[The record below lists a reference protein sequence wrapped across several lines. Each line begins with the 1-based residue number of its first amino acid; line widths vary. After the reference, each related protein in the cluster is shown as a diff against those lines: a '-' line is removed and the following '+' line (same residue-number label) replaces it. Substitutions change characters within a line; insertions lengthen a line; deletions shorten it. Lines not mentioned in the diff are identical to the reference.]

1 MTTFNTAELR
11 RQNRNRVF
19 RYIYASPTPVTKQD
33 VAHNLNL
40 SLPTV
45 GQNLKELQ
53 DAGLLEMQGTFDS
66 TGGRKPRAI
75 GLNAR
80 VKCSVGIMISNLQV
94 DIVCVDLRGKVLCQ
108 KCVDQAFAPTQE
120 YFIGLSTT
128 LEEFLT
134 ENQVDRTSLLGVG
147 IALSGIPDKDNGVVT
162 LSNILG
168 GETIKYDMITGC
180 FPYACHIDNDSNA
193 GGMAEWWN
201 HSEHE
206 NMVYLSIQQG
216 VGGAVLLDGARY
228 MGHHHHSGEFG
239 HMCIV
244 PNGERCSC
252 GRRGC
257 LEAYCS
263 TARISTDLGISRE
276 EFFDA
281 LEHGNL
287 EYQKIWNDY
296 LDHLAYGINNIRMV
310 LDCDVVLG
318 GVLAQFMSPYLED
331 LRLRLRNISSFET
344 DGKYLKLSR
353 YLSWSNC
360 VGAALYFINEFIQK
374 I

>member
-1 MTTFNTAELR
+1 MSTFNTAELR

-19 RYIYASPTPVTKQD
+19 RYIYCSPTPVTKQD

-53 DAGLLEMQGTFDS
+53 DAGLLETQGTFDS

-75 GLNAR
+75 GLNAA
-80 VKCSVGIMISNLQV
+80 VKCSVGITVSKHRVHM
-94 DIVCVDLRGKVLCQ
+94 VCVDLRAKVLCQ
-108 KCVDQAFAPTQE
+108 KTIDHDFAPTE
-120 YFIGLSTT
+120 DYFMGLAGL

-134 ENQVDRTSLLGVG
+134 ENQIDRSSLLGVG
-147 IALSGIPDKDNGVVT
+147 IALSAIPNQEAGTVT

-168 GETIKYDMITGC
+168 GVTLRYNRITTC
-180 FPYACHIDNDSNA
+180 FPYPCHIENDANA

-201 HSEHE
+201 HGEHE

-244 PNGERCSC
+244 PGGQRCSC

-263 TARISTDLGISRE
+263 TSRISTDLGISCE
-276 EFFDA
+276 QFFDA

-287 EYQKIWNDY
+287 DYQKVWNDY
-296 LDHLAYGINNIRMV
+296 LDHLSYGINNIRMV

-318 GVLAQFMSPYLED
+318 GLLAQFMSPYLED
-331 LRLRLRNISSFET
+331 LRLRLRNLNSFET

-353 YLSWSNC
+353 YLSLSNC
-360 VGAALYFINEFIQK
+360 VGAALYFINEFIQNV
-374 I
+374 

>member
-53 DAGLLEMQGTFDS
+53 DAGLLETQGTFDS

-75 GLNAR
+75 GLNAS
-80 VKCSVGIMISNLQV
+80 VKCSAGIMLSNYHIHL
-94 DIVCVDLRGKVLCQ
+94 VCIDLRAKVICQ
-108 KCVDQAFAPTQE
+108 ESLNREFEPTDAYFEDVAAALEAF
-120 YFIGLSTT
+120 LDK
-128 LEEFLT
+128 
-134 ENQVDRTSLLGVG
+134 NQIDRGALLGVG
-147 IALSGIPDKDNGVVT
+147 IALPGIPDKDSGVISLSRTMSTADLTFEQVT
-162 LSNILG
+162 SRIP
-168 GETIKYDMITGC
+168 YPC
-180 FPYACHIDNDSNA
+180 FIENDANA
-193 GGMAEWWN
+193 GGVAEWWN
-201 HSEHE
+201 HAEHE
-206 NMVYLSIQQG
+206 NMVYLSIQRG

-228 MGHHHHSGEFG
+228 MGHHQRSGEFG

-244 PNGERCSC
+244 PNGRRCLC

-287 EYQKIWNDY
+287 EYQKIWNEY

-310 LDCDVVLG
+310 LDCDIVLG

-331 LRLRLRNISSFET
+331 LRLRLGNISPFET

-353 YLSWSNC
+353 YLSWSTC
-360 VGAALYFINEFIQK
+360 VGAALYFINEFIEN